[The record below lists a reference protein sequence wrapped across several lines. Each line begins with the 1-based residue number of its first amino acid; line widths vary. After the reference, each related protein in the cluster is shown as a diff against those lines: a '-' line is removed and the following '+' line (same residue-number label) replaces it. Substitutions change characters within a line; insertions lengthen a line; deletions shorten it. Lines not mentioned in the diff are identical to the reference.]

1 MRAMQAPISRFA
13 NKKRV
18 VSKWHG
24 FFICKKCT
32 LYVKYIDIIRIMSI
46 YNHRKEINK
55 SERW

>member
-24 FFICKKCT
+24 FFFIRKKCT
-32 LYVKYIDIIRIMSI
+32 LYVKYIDIIRIMC
-46 YNHRKEINK
+46 
-55 SERW
+55 

>member
-1 MRAMQAPISRFA
+1 MRAMRVPISCFT
-13 NKKRV
+13 NKKIV

-24 FFICKKCT
+24 FFYLQKNAHYT
-32 LYVKYIDIIRIMSI
+32 YNVLI